1 MTEEM
6 AVKAHPGEPNTSG
19 DGIAGERRFGRRY
32 SPAEKVDAIEF
43 CKSVGVPEA
52 AKQLGVSEQTL
63 YKWRLAQTG
72 EVAPRRQRPTYTLE
86 QQTEA
91 ADLAER
97 IGIAGAAK
105 QLGISRSTLG
115 AWAPRIQTREYRQYT
130 AQERS
135 DALTAA
141 EKFGAAEAARVT
153 GIRYAQI
160 LKWVGNDERPR
171 SKRQNHTSEKRLEA
185 MTLAATVGATKAA
198 QQLGISG
205 DTLRAWIRKEK
216 DPAER
221 LVKKQ
226 YSADFRKAAITRAR
240 EIGVKQA
247 AQELDVTSVSLH
259 QWIRKTIPLEERKK
273 HRTHPEELRLR
284 AITLAKEVG
293 VIQAAV
299 DLGVNESTLSHWVR
313 AASTEVRESRTAIR
327 TYDITLIE
335 NVLAEIPNVGLAR
348 AATMFDVPYQMARKW
363 AKASGIQQPRAV
375 GLHKSFDKTLG
386 WMQREFPGLEE
397 WRTMGVEWIDAQD
410 TSISDKLTA
419 LRRLFLGYVLPNGL
433 QTSPALLFTDSIK
446 SNDFRKTLP
455 DSIYGI
461 TIFNAAVDFLDWVLL
476 RYFSTL
482 DEHGRRVVK
491 SGMANPFA
499 RQSMSDVPQH
509 TESVY
514 STLPY
519 GYIDEL
525 RALVA
530 PGPNFGDWKWAQSA
544 FGAREALAR
553 TQSADWFAVDPSL
566 VDRNDPDCVFRER
579 MRSADAGGMVVEMW
593 SPVRWVA
600 LLIKLILPLRTF
612 QVRMLDSGE
621 SDTWKYVNKG
631 WTINEHALRDGT
643 ESKPVGRGV
652 LRRSISNALQS
663 EHWGQP
669 FGPDTLIYINT
680 NKTADAAK
688 TGSRKGY
695 VFPWPSAGPLHGD
708 PFTWFQKLRAWQ
720 EKYNPITRRTKWS
733 ELDGRHIKAKSKA
746 ALAGFADACFLFR
759 CPEAK
764 AGEQHLPL
772 ASGILDT
779 PWRAVLLEF
788 QQRLGR
794 RGESHAD
801 GSPIRLVSSTTDAVD
816 FPLHSLR
823 VSLLTA
829 LARDGQ
835 VPFPILAKVAGHS
848 RLLMAIYYFKPG
860 SDYMRRVMHEGFQRL
875 EANKDS
881 SIVHFLKT
889 SQYDRLVEDVIANDM
904 TSLLASIKRSPADRN
919 PAGWMPLHIGICL
932 VGGNA
937 SPSQDKTGVGG
948 CYNGGPNEGSSTSR
962 RHGPVPGGARNCPRC
977 RWLATRPEHLPPL
990 VALFN
995 TIMYHFDEARD
1006 ACVDSEARLDVLK
1019 KARMAAEDADQLFTQ
1034 AKQLRDAERL
1044 FELHTQRFNERA
1056 EDGAACVRL
1065 ITRCQDALR
1074 KTAAGLMKDG
1084 ALLATGS
1091 AFEVRLVIEEVDSE
1105 LLQLSDVCEAA
1116 EIYPDLEPG
1125 KAVFRRSQLLDA
1137 ALSRE
1142 GRPPMLVTLSESEQ
1156 LMAGNALMRRLAAA
1170 RDPTDK
1176 TRGHLQIIS
1185 LIDARASLKK
1195 HLGIDFFEAA
1205 LLPSETDRE
1214 APISLV
1220 NQLQKT

>member
-1 MTEEM
+1 MTEEA
-6 AVKAHPGEPNTSG
+6 AVKLDAGEPTTTCKAI
-19 DGIAGERRFGRRY
+19 DGNRCFGRRY
-32 SPAEKVDAIEF
+32 SPAEKLDAIAF
-43 CKSVGVPEA
+43 CKSVGVPNA
-52 AKQLGVSEQTL
+52 AKQLGVSRKTL
-63 YKWRLAQTG
+63 YNWQLAQTG
-72 EVAPRRQRPTYTLE
+72 NTSPRRQRRTYTPN

-91 ADLAER
+91 AELAGR

-105 QLGISRSTLG
+105 ELGISRRAIGL
-115 AWAPRIQTREYRQYT
+115 WAPNIKTREYRKYT
-130 AQERS
+130 SQERS

-160 LKWVGNDERPR
+160 LKWVGSDERPR
-171 SKRQNHTSEKRLEA
+171 SKRRRYTSEQRQEA
-185 MTLAATVGATKAA
+185 TTLAATVGVTKAA
-198 QQLGISG
+198 QRLGISG
-205 DTLRAWIRKEK
+205 DTLRGWIPTKKDLADRPTRKK
-216 DPAER
+216 
-221 LVKKQ
+221 
-226 YSADFRKAAITRAR
+226 YSAEFRKAAIALAR
-240 EIGVKQA
+240 NVGVKEA
-247 AQELDVTSVSLH
+247 AQNLDVTKVTLH
-259 QWIRKTIPLEERKK
+259 QWIRNTIPPEDRKK

-284 AITLAKEVG
+284 AISLAKDVG

-299 DLGVNESTLSHWVR
+299 DSGVNESTLAHWVR
-313 AASTEVRESRTAIR
+313 AASTERREPRTAVR
-327 TYDITLIE
+327 SYASALIE
-335 NVLAEIPNVGLAR
+335 SVLVEIPNIGLVK
-348 AATMFDVPYQMARKW
+348 AAAMFDVPYAMARKW
-363 AKASGIQQPRAV
+363 SNASGIQQPGAI
-375 GLHKSFDKTLG
+375 GLHKGFDKTLG
-386 WMQREFPGLEE
+386 WMLREYPSLEA
-397 WRTMGVEWIDAQD
+397 WRAMGVEWIDAQD

-433 QTSPALLFTDSIK
+433 QTTPVLLFAESLK
-446 SNDFRKTLP
+446 SDDFRKTLP
-455 DSIYGI
+455 ESIYGI

-476 RYFSTL
+476 RYFSIL

-491 SGMANPFA
+491 PGMANPFA

-530 PGPNFGDWKWAQSA
+530 PGPNFGDWKWAQRA
-544 FGAREALAR
+544 LGVRETLGR
-553 TQSADWFAVDPSL
+553 TLSADWFAVDPSL

-621 SDTWKYVNKG
+621 SDTWKCVSKG
-631 WTINEHALRDGT
+631 WTLNDHALTDGT
-643 ESKPVGRGV
+643 ENKPVGRGV
-652 LRRSISNALQS
+652 LRRSISNPLQS

-688 TGSRKGY
+688 TGARKGY

-708 PFTWFQKLRAWQ
+708 PFTWFEKLRAWQ

-764 AGEQHLPL
+764 AGQQHLPL
-772 ASGILDT
+772 TSGMLDT
-779 PWRAVLLEF
+779 PWRAVLLKF
-788 QQRLGR
+788 QQRLAR

-860 SDYMRRVMHEGFQRL
+860 SDYMRQVLHEGFQRL

-889 SQYDRLVEDVIANDM
+889 SQYDRLVDEVIANDM
-904 TSLLASIKRSPADRN
+904 TSLLASIKRSPTDRN
-919 PAGWMPLHIGICL
+919 PAGWMSLHIGICL

-948 CYNGGPNEGSSTSR
+948 CYNGGPNEGSLTSR

-977 RWLATRPEHLPPL
+977 RWLATRPEHLPAL
-990 VALFN
+990 VAQFN

-1006 ACVDSEARLDVLK
+1006 ACVDSEARLDILK
-1019 KARMAAEDADQLFTQ
+1019 RARMAAEDADQLFTQ
-1034 AKQLRDAERL
+1034 TKELRDAERL

-1074 KTAAGLMKDG
+1074 KTAAGQMKDG

-1091 AFEVRLVIEEVDSE
+1091 AFDVRLVIEEVDSE

-1125 KAVFRRSQLLDA
+1125 KAIFRRSQLLDA

-1170 RDPTDK
+1170 RDPVDK
-1176 TRGHLQIIS
+1176 VRGHLEIVS

-1195 HLGIDFFEAA
+1195 HLGIDLFEAA
-1205 LLPSETDRE
+1205 LLPGEGDRE
-1214 APISLV
+1214 APIPLV
-1220 NQLQKT
+1220 KQLP